1 MAKFYHISF
10 NFEGRPAS
18 TKAVKEVLSKA
29 TDWAT
34 YAPNCW
40 IIYSTQEKAET
51 WYTRLRRVLNEDDS
65 IFVCELNIEN
75 RQGWLPESIWTWI
88 DKNRAQKK

>member
-10 NFEGRPAS
+10 NFEGRSPPTDAI
-18 TKAVKEVLSKA
+18 KEVLNDA

-40 IIYSTQEKAET
+40 LIYSTAAEAGT
-51 WYTRLRRVLNEDDS
+51 WYARLKKIVHEDDS
-65 IFVCELNIEN
+65 IFVCELAIEN
-75 RQGWLPESIWTWI
+75 RQGFLPKTIWEWI
-88 DKNRAQKK
+88 KKDRTK